1 MNIQEYL
8 LIKDIFNSYQINYKL
23 KKTLIAF
30 LSNVI
35 SIFICFIIKT
45 TILIS
50 NILINNFFKS
60 HQLLLQLT
68 FFIFTLQKKNLYS
81 YPLSC

>member
-68 FFIFTLQKKNLYS
+68 FFMFTL
-81 YPLSC
+81 